1 MRLGLGCVKAP
12 SSCNFCITIYCITIY
27 RSMPELIWDGKCK
40 DSKKQGPVRI
50 ALPFQIIETVNVSAP
65 SRSSR

>member
-12 SSCNFCITIYCITIY
+12 SSCNFCITIY